1 MGKDKQTGNSTTVV
15 NQTQQ
20 ATATP
25 EEKRLNQLEIER
37 IEATQPGQIALQQ
50 QGLDLTNKLLSG
62 STDLPGFFG
71 DIGRGLSEEA
81 VTDLSQAALRDLY
94 PQLNA
99 QGILDSGTAASVAAR
114 TAGDVRRASYEYN
127 IGNKLN
133 LLNLALSG
141 QAQVQ
146 APLLSQSATLGG
158 RLAGL
163 RSISTSGTT
172 SSNTAQYGMNPF
184 LKSFQTGFGGSLGE
198 RLGKASSSSIQTAFM
213 GCWVAAEV
221 FGGWNKPKTNFAR
234 FYITFGAPKWFR
246 SLYMAYGAKFAKFIS
261 NKPFIKSVVKKIFNY
276 IQLKGRKLACGEKY
290 ATIC

>member
-1 MGKDKQTGNSTTVV
+1 MV

-25 EEKRLNQLEIER
+25 EEKRVNQLEIER

-50 QGLDLTNKLLSG
+50 QGVNLTNKLLLG

-71 DIGRGLSEEA
+71 DIGRGLSEETT
-81 VTDLSQAALRDLY
+81 TDLSQAALRDLY

-172 SSNTAQYGMNPF
+172 SGNTAQYGMNPF
-184 LKSFQTGFGGSLGE
+184 LKSFQTSLGQN
-198 RLGKASSSSIQTAFM
+198 LAANFNGPNWLSAANP
-213 GCWVAAEV
+213 CWVAAEV
-221 FGGWNKPKTNFAR
+221 FGGWDKIETMYSR
-234 FYITFGAPKWFR
+234 FYIIFGAPKWFR
-246 SLYMAYGAKFAKFIS
+246 SLYIKHGKWFAKFIS
-261 NKPFIKSVVKKIFNY
+261 NKPFIKSVVKKIFDH